1 MTDPTQGEY
10 RELIEVMK
18 ELVPLLSK
26 VVTEPSPPPP
36 SVGEMHNIMM
46 APPTNDERS
55 AHKAEKVA
63 VGLACLLIG
72 LLIGGWSMISDMSA
86 DARDLKKDQQRTDD
100 YLNMLWRAYPETREA
115 ALKAHEERKSDQPRS
130 N

>member
-1 MTDPTQGEY
+1 MTEPTQGET
-10 RELIEVMK
+10 RELIDAMK
-18 ELVPLLSK
+18 ELIPLLSK
-26 VVTEPSPPPP
+26 VTAETPPPT
-36 SVGEMHNIMM
+36 VGGVHQIMM

>member
-1 MTDPTQGEY
+1 MTEPTQGET
-10 RELIEVMK
+10 RELIDAMK
-18 ELVPLLSK
+18 ELIPLLSK
-26 VVTEPSPPPP
+26 VTAETPPPT
-36 SVGEMHNIMM
+36 VGGVHQIMM

-100 YLNMLWRAYPETREA
+100 YPNMLWRAYPETREA

>member
-1 MTDPTQGEY
+1 MNEPTQGET
-10 RELIEVMK
+10 RELIDAIK
-18 ELVPLLSK
+18 ELVPLLSRA
-26 VVTEPSPPPP
+26 VADAPAHPPL
-36 SVGEMHNIMM
+36 VGGVHQIMM

-86 DARDLKKDQQRTDD
+86 DARDLKRGQQRTDD
-100 YLNMLWRAYPETREA
+100 YLNMLWRTYPETREA
-115 ALKAHEERKSDQPRS
+115 ALKAQEDSKNGQPHR

>member
-1 MTDPTQGEY
+1 MTDQAQGEY
-10 RELIEVMK
+10 RELIEAMK
-18 ELVPLLSK
+18 ELVPLLSR
-26 VVTEPSPPPP
+26 VAAETPPP
-36 SVGEMHNIMM
+36 VGGVHQVMM

-63 VGLACLLIG
+63 VGLACLLVG
-72 LLIGGWSMISDMSA
+72 LLIGGWSMISDMAA
-86 DARDLKKDQQRTDD
+86 DARDLKRDQQRTDD